1 MLGEAMRK
9 PLELS
14 LPVNQKVLLGVLQ
27 RLVPLSRSERWVVR
41 LILPHLRATPQKA
54 DDLAERQRII
64 VNLVKG

>member
-1 MLGEAMRK
+1 MRK

-27 RLVPLSRSERWVVR
+27 RLVPLSRSERWVVWP
-41 LILPHLRATPQKA
+41 ILPHLQATPQKA
-54 DDLAERQRII
+54 DDLAERQWII